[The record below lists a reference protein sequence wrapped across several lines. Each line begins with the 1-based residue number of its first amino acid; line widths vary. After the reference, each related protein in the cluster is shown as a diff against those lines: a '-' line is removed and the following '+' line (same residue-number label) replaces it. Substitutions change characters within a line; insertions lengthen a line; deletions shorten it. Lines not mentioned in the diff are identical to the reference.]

1 MYLIAGLGN
10 PDAKYADTR
19 HNTGFHV
26 ALYLHDQ
33 MKFPPEREKFQA
45 LVSKGT
51 IGGTDV
57 IIVLPFTYMNSSGI
71 AVRQAADFYKIGP
84 DHILII
90 YDDIDL
96 DVGAIRIRKN
106 GSAGGHN
113 GMKSIIQYLGTDRFP
128 RIRVGVG
135 AKPEGWDLADHVLS
149 GFSREEAAL
158 MDKAVETAAKAAEC
172 IVTDGIDKAMNLYNT
187 KHRK

>member
-1 MYLIAGLGN
+1 
-10 PDAKYADTR
+10 
-19 HNTGFHV
+19 
-26 ALYLHDQ
+26 
-33 MKFPPEREKFQA
+33 
-45 LVSKGT
+45 
-51 IGGTDV
+51 
-57 IIVLPFTYMNSSGI
+57 
-71 AVRQAADFYKIGP
+71 
-84 DHILII
+84 
-90 YDDIDL
+90 
-96 DVGAIRIRKN
+96 
-106 GSAGGHN
+106 
-113 GMKSIIQYLGTDRFP
+113 MKSIIQYLGTDRFP